1 MNLHTI
7 DTPALIIDEVK
18 MDANIAKMSD
28 KAKSLGVTLRPHLKT
43 SKCWEVAKRQI
54 WTPQGPATVSTLKE
68 AEEFAAHGVTD
79 MIYAVGIAPQKL
91 HRVANIIRRG
101 VDLKIIL
108 DSTEA
113 AHAVTRFCQ
122 EERLEIKVLIEIDCD
137 GHRSGLKPDSEEIV
151 RVAQA
156 LEAPAKLVGVL
167 THAGGSYDVDTHEA
181 LLARSRGERDGI
193 CRAAQMLRNAGFDI
207 SIVSV
212 GSTPTALTDEDL
224 KGVTELRAGVYVF
237 FDLFQAGVGICKPE
251 DIALSLLVTVI
262 GHQLEKGWVITDG
275 GWMALSRDRGTA
287 NQKVDQGYGLVCD
300 INGKIIDGLWVS
312 GANQEHGIISCRNP
326 QGFNPKD
333 YPIGTRLRIL
343 PNHACPIGAQ
353 HPYYYVVNNSL
364 EIKDRWNRFYGW

>member
-18 MDANIAKMSD
+18 MDANIAKMSG

-113 AHAVTRFCQ
+113 AQAVTRFCQ

-343 PNHACPIGAQ
+343 PNHACPTGAQ

>member
-113 AHAVTRFCQ
+113 AQAVTRFCQ

-343 PNHACPIGAQ
+343 PNHACPTGAQ

-364 EIKDRWNRFYGW
+364 EIKDRWKRFYGW

>member
-113 AHAVTRFCQ
+113 AQAVTRFCQ

-287 NQKVDQGYGLVCD
+287 NQKVDHGYGLVCD

-343 PNHACPIGAQ
+343 PNHACPTGAQ

>member
-113 AHAVTRFCQ
+113 AQAVTRFCQ

-262 GHQLEKGWVITDG
+262 GHQLEKRWVITDG

-287 NQKVDQGYGLVCD
+287 SQKVDQGYGLVCD

-343 PNHACPIGAQ
+343 PNHACPTGAQ

>member
-113 AHAVTRFCQ
+113 AQAVTRFCQ

>member
-113 AHAVTRFCQ
+113 AQAVTRFCQ

-333 YPIGTRLRIL
+333 YPIGKRLRIL
-343 PNHACPIGAQ
+343 PNHACPTGAQ